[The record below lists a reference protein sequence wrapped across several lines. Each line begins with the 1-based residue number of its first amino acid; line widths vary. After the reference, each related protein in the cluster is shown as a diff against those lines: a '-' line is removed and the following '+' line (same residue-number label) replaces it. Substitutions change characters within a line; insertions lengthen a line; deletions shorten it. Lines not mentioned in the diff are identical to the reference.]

1 MQGRRTLRL
10 AAAYADAWST
20 FGAPDAG
27 PGLAGNLARSVEEAL
42 AVTKRR
48 NDLLDAYCAEL
59 GRDPATIVR
68 SFVTGC
74 TPDDPWASA
83 QAFADFVGRY
93 QEVGI
98 NEFILE
104 YPPMTDIRG
113 AGGEVDR
120 SLFEQVATEVIPRLR
135 NKER

>member
-1 MQGRRTLRL
+1 MPTAPNS
-10 AAAYADAWST
+10 AATPPRSS
-20 FGAPDAG
+20 
-27 PGLAGNLARSVEEAL
+27 ARSS
-42 AVTKRR
+42 
-48 NDLLDAYCAEL
+48 
-59 GRDPATIVR
+59 P
-68 SFVTGC
+68 GC

-83 QAFADFVGRY
+83 QAFADFVRRY

-120 SLFEQVATEVIPRLR
+120 SLFEQVATEVIPPLR